1 MSLTDALTRVLRPE
15 NTAYTRCLTTVADA
29 QQRATTAGR

>member
-1 MSLTDALTRVLRPE
+1 MSITDALTRVLRPE

-29 QQRATTAGR
+29 QERDTTDGR